1 MQPKLRDQKLRENE
15 MITGPVLGTLAQH
28 GMDLLWQ
35 EDQTLYGLLEDEY
48 VRQMNTLV
56 MVASS
61 SIVHPSVL
69 ACEGQIAVNV
79 TAEGYPGHRYHAGCQ
94 FIDGIEQLAIDR
106 AKVAFGAQ
114 YANVQPHSATSA
126 NYIVMTSLLRPGD
139 TVLGMELQYGG
150 HLTHGSK
157 VSLSGQYFN
166 AYGYGLDADEL
177 IDYEQVARLA
187 REHRPKLIICG
198 ATAYSRLIDF
208 HRFRQIADETGAFL
222 LADISHTAGLVIAGL
237 HPNPIDEAH
246 FTTTCTHKQLYGP
259 RGGLIMMGRDHS
271 SLAPDGKRTLAEA
284 MQRAVFPFFQGAP
297 ILNAMAAKARALAI
311 AVTPEFK
318 TLAELI
324 VSDAQA
330 LAQCFLEKGYRVISG
345 GSSNHIVVLD
355 VASRGLTGVIA
366 ERALEQ
372 SGIIVN
378 KNRIP
383 GDNKSAHVT
392 SGVRLGTNTLAAR
405 GMGASEM
412 RECVHLINLVLGAI
426 TILGAQEY
434 HLNSSISESVRAEVK
449 KLCERFPLP
458 DYPPLINVADAEY
471 ISDDMEEFA
480 GSLK

>member
-1 MQPKLRDQKLRENE
+1 MNTES
-15 MITGPVLGTLAQH
+15 VLGTLAQH
-28 GMDLLWQ
+28 GMEHLWQ
-35 EDQTLYGLLEDEY
+35 EDQPLYGLLEAEY
-48 VRQMNTLV
+48 MRQMNSLV

-79 TAEGYPGHRYHAGCQ
+79 TAEGYPGRRYHAGCE
-94 FIDGIEQLAIDR
+94 FVDGIEQLAIDR
-106 AKVAFGAQ
+106 AKLAFGAQ

-126 NYIVMTSLLRPGD
+126 NYIVMASLLRPGD
-139 TVLGMELQYGG
+139 TILGMELQFGG

-166 AYGYGLDADEL
+166 AYGYGLGPDEL

-187 REHRPKLIICG
+187 HEHKPKLIICG
-198 ATAYSRLIDF
+198 ATAYSRPIDF
-208 HRFRQIADETGAFL
+208 HRFREIADEIGAFL

-237 HPNPIDEAH
+237 HPNPINEAH

-271 SLAPDGKRTLAEA
+271 TLGPDGKRTLADTI
-284 MQRAVFPFFQGAP
+284 QRAVFPFLQGAP

-311 AVTPEFK
+311 AVTPEFR
-318 TLAELI
+318 TLAERI
-324 VSDAQA
+324 VLNARV
-330 LAQCFLEKGYRVISG
+330 LGECFFGRGYRVISG
-345 GSSNHIVVLD
+345 GSSNHIVLLD

-383 GDNKSAHVT
+383 GDNKSALVT
-392 SGVRLGTNTLAAR
+392 SGVRLGTNTVAAR
-405 GMGASEM
+405 GMGADEM
-412 RECVHLINLVLGAI
+412 EECAQLIDRVLDAI
-426 TILGAQEY
+426 EVMGDREY
-434 HLNSSISESVRAEVK
+434 HLDSSIAESVRAEVK
-449 KLCERFPLP
+449 ILCGRFSLP
-458 DYPPLINVADAEY
+458 AYPPLNNEVDAEY
-471 ISDDMEEFA
+471 IPDDLEEFA
-480 GSLK
+480 AGMRG

>member
-1 MQPKLRDQKLRENE
+1 MNTES
-15 MITGPVLGTLAQH
+15 VLGTLAQH
-28 GMDLLWQ
+28 GMEHLWQ
-35 EDQTLYGLLEDEY
+35 EDQPLYGLLEAEY
-48 VRQMNTLV
+48 MRQMNSLV
-56 MVASS
+56 LVASS

-79 TAEGYPGHRYHAGCQ
+79 TAEGYPGHRYHAGCE
-94 FIDGIEQLAIDR
+94 FVDGIEQLAIDR
-106 AKVAFGAQ
+106 AKIAFGAQ

-126 NYIVMTSLLRPGD
+126 NYIVMASLLRPGD
-139 TVLGMELQYGG
+139 TILGMELQFGG

-166 AYGYGLDADEL
+166 AYGYGLGPDEL

-198 ATAYSRLIDF
+198 ATAYSRPIDF
-208 HRFRQIADETGAFL
+208 HRFREIADETGAFL

-237 HPNPIDEAH
+237 HPNPINEAH

-271 SLAPDGKRTLAEA
+271 SLGPDGKRTLAETI
-284 MQRAVFPFFQGAP
+284 QRAVFPFLQGAP

-311 AVTPEFK
+311 AVTPEFR
-318 TLAELI
+318 TLAERI
-324 VSDAQA
+324 VSNARV
-330 LAQCFLEKGYRVISG
+330 LGQCFFERGYRVISG
-345 GSSNHIVVLD
+345 GSSNHIVLLD

-383 GDNKSAHVT
+383 GDNKSALVT
-392 SGVRLGTNTLAAR
+392 SGVRLGTNTVAAR
-405 GMGASEM
+405 GMGAAEM
-412 RECVHLINLVLGAI
+412 EECVQLIDRVLDAIEVLGDR
-426 TILGAQEY
+426 EY
-434 HLNSSISESVRAEVK
+434 HLDSSIAESVRAEVK
-449 KLCERFPLP
+449 TLCGRFSLP
-458 DYPPLINVADAEY
+458 DYPSLNNEVDAEY
-471 ISDDMEEFA
+471 IPDDLEEFA
-480 GSLK
+480 GLVP

>member
-1 MQPKLRDQKLRENE
+1 VKEKRKEK
-15 MITGPVLGTLAQH
+15 MITEPVLATLTQH

-35 EDQTLYGLLEDEY
+35 GDPQLYGLLDNEY

-69 ACEGQIAVNV
+69 ACEGLIAVNV
-79 TAEGYPGHRYHAGCQ
+79 TAEGYPGHRYHAGCE
-94 FIDGIEQLAIDR
+94 FVDGIEQLAIDR
-106 AKVAFGAQ
+106 AKTAFSAQ

-139 TVLGMELQYGG
+139 TILGMELQYGG

-187 REHRPKLIICG
+187 REHRPRLIICG
-198 ATAYSRLIDF
+198 ATAYSRLVDF

-222 LADISHTAGLVIAGL
+222 LADISHTAGLIIAGL
-237 HPNPIDEAH
+237 HPSPIDDAH

-259 RGGLIMMGRDHS
+259 RGGLILMGRDHS
-271 SLAPDGKRTLAEA
+271 SLAPDGRMTLAET

-318 TLAELI
+318 ILAERI
-324 VSDAQA
+324 MSNAQT

-355 VASRGLTGVIA
+355 VASRGLTGFVA
-366 ERALEQ
+366 ERALEE

-383 GDNKSAHVT
+383 GDKKSAVVT

-405 GMGASEM
+405 GMGANEM
-412 RECVHLINLVLGAI
+412 QRCVQLIDRVLGAI
-426 TILGAQEY
+426 EMLGDREY
-434 HLNSSISESVRAEVK
+434 YLNSSISESVRCEVK
-449 KLCERFPLP
+449 RLCLRFPLP
-458 DYPPLINVADAEY
+458 YYPSLSDSPLNRGIDAEY
-471 ISDDMEEFA
+471 LLDETEELA
-480 GSLK
+480 GLLK

>member
-1 MQPKLRDQKLRENE
+1 MMTQ
-15 MITGPVLGTLAQH
+15 PVLGTLARH
-28 GMDLLWQ
+28 GIELLWQ
-35 EDQTLYGLLEDEY
+35 EDHQLYGLLEDEY
-48 VRQMNTLV
+48 ARQMNTLV

-69 ACEGQIAVNV
+69 ACEGLIAVNV
-79 TAEGYPGHRYHAGCQ
+79 TAEGYPGHRYHAGCE
-94 FIDGIEQLAIDR
+94 FVDGIEQLAIDR
-106 AKVAFGAQ
+106 AKIAFSAQ

-187 REHRPKLIICG
+187 REHEPKLIICG

-259 RGGLIMMGRDHS
+259 RGGLILMGRDHS
-271 SLAPDGKRTLAEA
+271 SLAPDGKRTLAET

-297 ILNAMAAKARALAI
+297 ILNAMAGKARALAI
-311 AVTPEFK
+311 AVTPEFRI
-318 TLAELI
+318 LAERI
-324 VSDAQA
+324 VSNAQA
-330 LAQCFLEKGYRVISG
+330 LAQCFLQKGYRVISG
-345 GSSNHIVVLD
+345 GTSNHIVVLD

-372 SGIIVN
+372 CGIIVN

-383 GDNKSAHVT
+383 GDNKSAFVT

-412 RECVHLINLVLGAI
+412 RECAQLINRVLGAI
-426 TILGAQEY
+426 EILGDRDY
-434 HLNSSISESVRAEVK
+434 YLNSSLSESIRIEVK
-449 KLCERFPLP
+449 RICGRFPLP
-458 DYPPLINVADAEY
+458 CYPSLNIGTDAEY
-471 ISDDMEEFA
+471 LPEEREEFA
-480 GSLK
+480 GIME